1 MNKMAEIR
9 QRKKEK
15 LLALVGNKAPTMGQV
30 NPNFSTSD
38 IELFFLGFFGYES
51 ITEKITRQTYQTH
64 GTFQTIPKKEIEN
77 YRNGQG

>member
-1 MNKMAEIR
+1 MDKIAEIK

-38 IELFFLGFFGYES
+38 IELFLRVFW
-51 ITEKITRQTYQTH
+51 I
-64 GTFQTIPKKEIEN
+64 
-77 YRNGQG
+77 